1 MPSLLRL
8 RLSCLV
14 GLVEQDQRDEQNKPD
29 QPVPSIS
36 LAAALPMTT
45 TRSRRVEP
53 IPRQTPLV
61 VALVPAA
68 GRGLR
73 MGGSVPKQFL
83 SLGGEPLIMQSLRM
97 LQAAPV
103 VDQIILAVPSADI
116 GYCEHEIVSRHRFTK
131 VMKVVAGGAERQD
144 SVRYALAQVPP
155 DTDIVLI
162 HDAVRPFV
170 TQRMIDEVVAAARK
184 DGAAIIALPMR
195 DTVKQV
201 RTDGMIERTVDRTL
215 LWLAQT
221 PQAFR
226 RDWIETAHR
235 KAHAEGVRATDD
247 AFLVEW
253 LGYSVAVV
261 EGSGENIKVTRPE
274 DMVIGEAILAS
285 RMKER
290 GSGETSAKRAKGK
303 SRLSRQSRSS
313 R

>member
-1 MPSLLRL
+1 
-8 RLSCLV
+8 
-14 GLVEQDQRDEQNKPD
+14 
-29 QPVPSIS
+29 
-36 LAAALPMTT
+36 MTS
-45 TRSRRVEP
+45 TRAPRVEP
-53 IPRQTPLV
+53 IPRQAPLV

-83 SLGGEPLIMQSLRM
+83 SLGGEPLIIQSLRM
-97 LQAAPV
+97 LQAAPA
-103 VDQIILAVPSADI
+103 VDRIILAVPLADVE
-116 GYCEHEIVSRHRFTK
+116 YCEREIVSGHGFTK
-131 VMKVVAGGAERQD
+131 VMKVVVGGVERQD
-144 SVRYALAQVPP
+144 SVRCALDQVPS
-155 DTDIVLI
+155 DTEIVLI

-170 TQRMIDEVVAAARK
+170 TLRMIDEVVAAARK
-184 DGAAIIALPMR
+184 EGAAIIALPMR

-201 RTDGMIERTVDRTL
+201 RADGVIERTVDRTP

-253 LGYSVAVV
+253 LGHSVAVV

-274 DMVIGEAILAS
+274 DLVIGEAILAS
-285 RMKER
+285 RK
-290 GSGETSAKRAKGK
+290 TSRKV
-303 SRLSRQSRSS
+303 
-313 R
+313 

>member
-1 MPSLLRL
+1 
-8 RLSCLV
+8 
-14 GLVEQDQRDEQNKPD
+14 
-29 QPVPSIS
+29 
-36 LAAALPMTT
+36 MTT
-45 TRSRRVEP
+45 TRSAGLEPNSRR
-53 IPRQTPLV
+53 TPLV

-83 SLGGEPLIMQSLRM
+83 SIGGEPLIVQSLRM

-103 VDQIILAVPSADI
+103 VAQIILAVPSADI
-116 GYCEHEIVSRHRFTK
+116 EYCEAEIVVRHRFTK
-131 VMKVVAGGAERQD
+131 VTKVVAGGAERQD
-144 SVRYALAQVPP
+144 SVRYALAQVPS

-170 TQRMIDEVVAAARK
+170 TRRMIDEVVAASWK
-184 DGAAIIALPMR
+184 EGAAIVALPMR

-201 RTDGMIERTVDRTL
+201 RTDGMIERTVDRTP

-235 KAHAEGVRATDD
+235 NAHAEGVRATDD

-274 DMVIGEAILAS
+274 DLLIGEAILAS
-285 RMKER
+285 RTKGR
-290 GSGETSAKRAKGK
+290 ETGGKRAKGRK
-303 SRLSRQSRSS
+303 GTSSLSRQSRSS

>member
-1 MPSLLRL
+1 
-8 RLSCLV
+8 
-14 GLVEQDQRDEQNKPD
+14 
-29 QPVPSIS
+29 
-36 LAAALPMTT
+36 MTT
-45 TRSRRVEP
+45 TRSP
-53 IPRQTPLV
+53 FADPTPHQASLV

-83 SLGGEPLIMQSLRM
+83 SLGGEPLIVQSLRT

-116 GYCEHEIVSRHRFTK
+116 DYCEKEIVSRHRFTK
-131 VMKVVAGGAERQD
+131 VTKVVAGGAERQD
-144 SVRYALAQVPP
+144 SVRHALAQVPV
-155 DTDIVLI
+155 DTEIVII
-162 HDAVRPFV
+162 HDAVRPFI
-170 TQRMIDEVVAAARK
+170 TQGMIAEVVVAARK
-184 DGAAIIALPMR
+184 GGAAIVALPMR

-201 RTDGMIERTVDRTL
+201 RNDGMIERTVDRAP

-226 RDWIETAHR
+226 RDWIE
-235 KAHAEGVRATDD
+235 KAHEKAYAEGIRATDD

-253 LGYSVAVV
+253 LGYAVTVV

-285 RMKER
+285 R
-290 GSGETSAKRAKGK
+290 TI
-303 SRLSRQSRSS
+303 SRKV
-313 R
+313 

>member
-1 MPSLLRL
+1 
-8 RLSCLV
+8 
-14 GLVEQDQRDEQNKPD
+14 
-29 QPVPSIS
+29 
-36 LAAALPMTT
+36 MTT

-53 IPRQTPLV
+53 VLRQGSLV

-73 MGGSVPKQFL
+73 MGGAVAKQFL
-83 SLGGEPLIMQSLRM
+83 SIGGEPLIVQSLRV

-103 VDQIILAVPSADI
+103 IDHIILAVPSSDI
-116 GYCEHEIVSRHRFTK
+116 GYCESEIVARHRLTK
-131 VMKVVAGGAERQD
+131 VTKVLAGGAERQD
-144 SVRYALAQVPP
+144 SVRYALAHVPM

-162 HDAVRPFV
+162 HDAVRPFL
-170 TQRMIDEVVAAARK
+170 TQRMIDEVVAAAKK
-184 DGAAIIALPMR
+184 DGAAIVALPMR

-201 RTDGMIERTVDRTL
+201 RMDGMIERTVDRAP

-235 KAHAEGVRATDD
+235 KGHTEGVRATDD

-253 LGYSVAVV
+253 LGYSVSVV

-285 RMKER
+285 RMKKR
-290 GSGETSAKRAKGK
+290 GTGETYGKRVTAK
-303 SRLSRQSRSS
+303 SRQSRSS

>member
-1 MPSLLRL
+1 
-8 RLSCLV
+8 
-14 GLVEQDQRDEQNKPD
+14 
-29 QPVPSIS
+29 
-36 LAAALPMTT
+36 MTM
-45 TRSRRVEP
+45 TRSPRIEP
-53 IPRQTPLV
+53 IRRQIPSV
-61 VALVPAA
+61 MALVPAA

-83 SLGGEPLIMQSLRM
+83 SIGGEPLIVQSLRV

-116 GYCEHEIVSRHRFTK
+116 EYCQHEIVLRHRFTK
-131 VMKVVAGGAERQD
+131 VTKVVAGGAERQD
-144 SVRYALAQVPP
+144 SVRHALAEVPS
-155 DTDIVLI
+155 DIDIVLI

-170 TQRMIDEVVAAARK
+170 TQRMIEEVVAASWK
-184 DGAAIIALPMR
+184 EGAAIIALPMR

-201 RTDGMIERTVDRTL
+201 RTDRVIERTVDRTP

-235 KAHAEGVRATDD
+235 NAHAEGVRATDD

-274 DMVIGEAILAS
+274 DLVIGEAILAS
-285 RMKER
+285 RMRE
-290 GSGETSAKRAKGK
+290 SGAGQKRRRHVKSGTGK
-303 SRLSRQSRSS
+303 ARPSRKVRNLR
-313 R
+313 

>member
-1 MPSLLRL
+1 
-8 RLSCLV
+8 
-14 GLVEQDQRDEQNKPD
+14 
-29 QPVPSIS
+29 
-36 LAAALPMTT
+36 MTT
-45 TRSRRVEP
+45 TRSPRGEP
-53 IPRQTPLV
+53 VPRQAPLV

-83 SLGGEPLIMQSLRM
+83 SLGGEPLVIQSLRA

-103 VDQIILAVPSADI
+103 VGQIILAVPPADVE
-116 GYCEHEIVSRHRFTK
+116 YCEHEIVSRQRFTK
-131 VMKVVAGGAERQD
+131 VTKVVAGGAERQD
-144 SVRYALAQVPP
+144 SVRHALAQIPS
-155 DTDIVLI
+155 DTEIVLI

-170 TQRMIDEVVAAARK
+170 TLRMIAEVVAAARK
-184 DGAAIIALPMR
+184 EGAAIIALPMR

-201 RTDGMIERTVDRTL
+201 RTDGMIERTVDRTP

-274 DMVIGEAILAS
+274 DLVIGEAILAS
-285 RMKER
+285 RIKAADCR
-290 GSGETSAKRAKGK
+290 VTSDQADKRTF
-303 SRLSRQSRSS
+303 SRAD
-313 R
+313 

>member
-1 MPSLLRL
+1 MST
-8 RLSCLV
+8 
-14 GLVEQDQRDEQNKPD
+14 
-29 QPVPSIS
+29 I
-36 LAAALPMTT
+36 LAP
-45 TRSRRVEP
+45 RIEP
-53 IPRQTPLV
+53 ISRQAPLV

-73 MGGSVPKQFL
+73 MGGTVPKQFL
-83 SLGGEPLIMQSLRM
+83 SLGGEPLIIQSLRT
-97 LQAAPV
+97 LQASPM
-103 VDQIILAVPSADI
+103 VDRIVLAVPLADVEF
-116 GYCEHEIVSRHRFTK
+116 CENEIVLRHRFTK
-131 VMKVVAGGAERQD
+131 VTKVVAGGVERQD
-144 SVRYALAQVPP
+144 SVRNALAQVPL
-155 DTDIVLI
+155 DTEIVLI

-170 TQRMIDEVVAAARK
+170 TLRMIAAVVAAARK
-184 DGAAIIALPMR
+184 EGAAIIALPMQ

-201 RTDGMIERTVDRTL
+201 RMDGMIERTVDRTF

-226 RDWIETAHR
+226 LDWIETAHR
-235 KAHAEGVRATDD
+235 KAYAEGIRATDD

-285 RMKER
+285 RVKGPE
-290 GSGETSAKRAKGK
+290 GDEKSAKMRK
-303 SRLSRQSRSS
+303 SKSRQSRTH

>member
-1 MPSLLRL
+1 
-8 RLSCLV
+8 
-14 GLVEQDQRDEQNKPD
+14 
-29 QPVPSIS
+29 
-36 LAAALPMTT
+36 
-45 TRSRRVEP
+45 
-53 IPRQTPLV
+53 V

-83 SLGGEPLIMQSLRM
+83 SIGGEPLIVQSLRI

-103 VDQIILAVPSADI
+103 VGQIILAVPSADI
-116 GYCEHEIVSRHRFTK
+116 EYCEKEIVSRHRFTK
-131 VMKVVAGGAERQD
+131 VTKVIAGGAERQD
-144 SVRYALAQVPP
+144 SVRHALAQVSS

-170 TQRMIDEVVAAARK
+170 TQRMVEEVVAAARK
-184 DGAAIIALPMR
+184 EGAAIIALPMR

-201 RTDGMIERTVDRTL
+201 RTDGIIERTVDRAP

-226 RDWIETAHR
+226 WDWIETAHR
-235 KAHAEGVRATDD
+235 KAYAEGVRATDD

-290 GSGETSAKRAKGK
+290 GTGGAGARSETSKKGGK
-303 SRLSRQSRSS
+303 
-313 R
+313 